1 MKTIVAKSLQTVAA
15 EWYTGQASAL
25 YAYAS
30 TGTVK
35 TGLAREIAVCLP
47 GAKPREQ
54 ADLMRLHVATAPP
67 IEIENIMACT
77 EFWHRLLRNADGSPL
92 RCRKTGK
99 IKLWK
104 TRPGQFRQP
113 VKYGLRES
121 FYLTPDNIGDWC
133 EPL

>member
-1 MKTIVAKSLQTVAA
+1 MKATPVKSLQAVAA
-15 EWYTGQASAL
+15 EWHSGPASAL

-35 TGLAREIAVCLP
+35 AGLAREIAACLP
-47 GAKPREQ
+47 QAKPREQ

-67 IEIENIMACT
+67 VEIENIMACT
-77 EFWHRLLRNADGSPL
+77 EFWHRLLRNADGSPS

-99 IKLWK
+99 IHLWK

-113 VKYGLRES
+113 VKYGLQG
-121 FYLTPDNIGDWC
+121 FYLTPENIGDWC